1 MTDLAAATAV
11 VGAAGAM
18 LSRRFSV
25 AGGVVVEGHRREV
38 ADLVWRRSGLYHAS
52 IHSKIAWGS

>member
-1 MTDLAAATAV
+1 
-11 VGAAGAM
+11 M